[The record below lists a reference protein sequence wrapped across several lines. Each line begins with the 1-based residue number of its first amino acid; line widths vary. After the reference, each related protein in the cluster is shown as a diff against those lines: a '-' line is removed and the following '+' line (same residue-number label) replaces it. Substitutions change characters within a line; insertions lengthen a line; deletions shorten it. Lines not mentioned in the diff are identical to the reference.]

1 MSRYT
6 NIVTVFSTDI
16 CREVNLVATFSSY
29 FCWSVNCMSRVC
41 RFLKDTHREKAPS
54 NKTQAVTKSMNMGI
68 WVVDTSNQLCIT
80 GS

>member
-16 CREVNLVATFSSY
+16 CSEVNLVATFSSY
-29 FCWSVNCMSRVC
+29 FCWSVICMSRVR
-41 RFLKDTHREKAPS
+41 RFLKDTRREKALS
-54 NKTQAVTKSMNMGI
+54 NKTQAVTKSMNMDI
-68 WVVDTSNQLCIT
+68 WVVDASNQLCIT